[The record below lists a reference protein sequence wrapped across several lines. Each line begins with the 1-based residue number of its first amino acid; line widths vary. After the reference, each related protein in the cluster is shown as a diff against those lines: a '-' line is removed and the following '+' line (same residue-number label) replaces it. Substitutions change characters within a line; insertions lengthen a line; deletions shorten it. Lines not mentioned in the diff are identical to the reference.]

1 MSQLTQKLREFFF
14 ILIMI
19 KKQVFSF
26 SFPSYRRDLG
36 CFNCRVIHYFPKRDI
51 KRNKEKELC
60 SNDRHLQIEKKENK
74 DFVFFTTMH
83 EV

>member
-1 MSQLTQKLREFFF
+1 MLQLTQNLREFF
-14 ILIMI
+14 LYIMI

-36 CFNCRVIHYFPKRDI
+36 CFNCRVIHYFSKRDI

-60 SNDRHLQIEKKENK
+60 SNDTHLQIEKKKIEIL
-74 DFVFFTTMH
+74 FFSP
-83 EV
+83 